1 MSEEP
6 ECRPLVRVMSQQGY
20 VKKRNHLVDI
30 GNGILDKG
38 EADVCDLKSQH
49 GVLRHVAENSG
60 KETSSLRIGAATSA
74 VLSD

>member
-1 MSEEP
+1 MSEER
-6 ECRPLVRVMSQQGY
+6 ECRPPVRVTGRRGY
-20 VKKRNHLVDI
+20 VKKGNHLVDI

-38 EADVCDLKSQH
+38 ETEVCDLKSQH

-74 VLSD
+74 VVSD